1 MSKIIKIKKG
11 LDIQLNGKSTEKI
24 VETQLSETYAIKPT
38 DFKNLTPKKSLKV
51 GGKVKA
57 GTPLFFNKYQPEI
70 KFTSPVSGELI
81 EIKRGERRRIL
92 EFIVKVDQKIEYE
105 TFKQASANELEKE
118 EIIENLLKS
127 GLWTT
132 IIQRPYGIIA
142 NPKDSPKSIY
152 ISTFE
157 SAPLSPNYNFTL
169 KNEIDNFQEGVN
181 ILSKLTDGQVNV
193 NIDAD
198 ISDNIFANIQNAN
211 INKFTGKHPKGNVG
225 IQIHKLTPINKGD
238 IVWTVNPQD
247 VVFIGKLFKTG
258 KLDLSKIIAVAG
270 SEVKEAQYYKIITG
284 ANIKNII
291 KDNLKTDNVRFICGN
306 VLTGTKIEK
315 TGYLSFYQNS
325 LTIIPEGNHYE
336 MFGWI
341 MPGLKKFSVSRSFLS
356 WLTPKKK
363 YNPHT
368 NLQGGKRAFVLTG
381 EYEKV
386 LPMDILPMQLIKA
399 ILVNDIDLMEKL
411 GIYEI
416 IEEDFALCEFVD
428 VSKTDI
434 QEIISQGINSMIKEL
449 S

>member
-1 MSKIIKIKKG
+1 MSKIIKIKRG
-11 LDIQLNGKSTEKI
+11 LDIQIEGKSVEKI
-24 VETQLSETYAIKPT
+24 VQTQLSNTYAIKPP
-38 DFKNLTPKKSLKV
+38 DFKNLTPKKSLQV
-51 GGKVKA
+51 GQRVKA
-57 GTPLFFNKYQPEI
+57 GTSLFYDKYQTDI
-70 KFTSPVSGELI
+70 KFTSPVSGELL

-92 EFIVKVDQKIEYE
+92 EFIVKADSEIEYE
-105 TFKQASANELEKE
+105 TFKQANANELKKE

-142 NPKDSPKSIY
+142 NPTDTPKSIHV
-152 ISTFE
+152 STFE
-157 SAPLSPNYNFTL
+157 SAPLTPNYNFTL
-169 KNEIDNFQEGVN
+169 KNEIENFQEGIN

-193 NIDAD
+193 NIDSQIAN
-198 ISDNIFANIQNAN
+198 NIFANIKNAN

-225 IQIHKLTPINKGD
+225 IQIHKLVPINKGD

-270 SEVKEAQYYKIITG
+270 SEVKEPQYYKIITG
-284 ANIKNII
+284 ANIQNIT
-291 KDNLKTDNVRFICGN
+291 KDNIKTENVRFICGN

-315 TGYLSFYQNS
+315 IGHLSFYQNS
-325 LTIIPEGNHYE
+325 LTVIPEGNHYE
-336 MFGWI
+336 MFGWVL
-341 MPGLKKFSVSRSFLS
+341 PGLKKFSVSRSFLS

-363 YNPHT
+363 YNLHT

-381 EYEKV
+381 EFEKV
-386 LPMDILPMQLIKA
+386 LPMDILPMQLLKA
-399 ILVNDIDLMEKL
+399 ILVNDIDLMENL

-428 VSKTDI
+428 VSKTNV
-434 QEIISQGINSMIKEL
+434 QEIISQGIDSMIKEM